1 MRNQE
6 VVWGVLR
13 DDPWSPS
20 VHRRSGRRTVTEEFE
35 WADETCDPSEG
46 GDKITSECEHCH
58 ALDVLDGDREQD

>member
-1 MRNQE
+1 M
-6 VVWGVLR
+6 
-13 DDPWSPS
+13 
-20 VHRRSGRRTVTEEFE
+20 TEEFE